1 MKDITKP
8 NLSELK
14 KAFNGDLDLMLF
26 YITWIKH
33 NRIAYKAYMELYPNV
48 DEHTAR
54 TLGSRKLAKVDMQLV
69 MQAYGLDG
77 DLYFNQ
83 LYDGI
88 HAIKSD
94 ATGQTYPDHKV
105 RKDYHDKLGKLLGI
119 EKNEGVSINGEKV
132 IAILGGVTMQN
143 VSKDDGNNQN
153 IDVK

>member
-1 MKDITKP
+1 MVKDITKP
-8 NLSELK
+8 NIKELE
-14 KAFNGDLDLMLF
+14 KAFRGDLDLMLF

-69 MQAYGLDG
+69 MQAYGLDH

-88 HAIKSD
+88 HANKSD
-94 ATGQTYPDHKV
+94 ITGQVFPDHKT

-119 EKNEGVSINGEKV
+119 EKGEGINVSGEKV
-132 IAILGGVTMQN
+132 IAIMGGVTVQN
-143 VSKDDGNNQN
+143 VHTNDGNQENS
-153 IDVK
+153 